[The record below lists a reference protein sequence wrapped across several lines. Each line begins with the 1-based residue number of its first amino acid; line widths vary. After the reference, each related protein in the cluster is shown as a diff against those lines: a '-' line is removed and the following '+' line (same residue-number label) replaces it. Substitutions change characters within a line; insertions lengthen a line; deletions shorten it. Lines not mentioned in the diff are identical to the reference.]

1 MKALNDYPWQVLI
14 VDDEQRDWVVP
25 MQELLEYAAKNAK
38 LSGLK
43 ITSAF
48 DQQTAERLLACRYFH
63 LISLDMRLP
72 ERHGEAISVDTGEK
86 LARQF
91 PYAGFPKYLIYS
103 QTLRDDGIKQKPA
116 EAVRVRRIPT
126 DQYAKPTGGE
136 RVRENAPVEVL
147 TVKEWARR
155 VVDSFSQDQPELIL
169 DPAPLRGTKTPLT
182 VIGAYLEYGPRSLPP
197 LLARPLQDLAQNWET
212 EDATRR
218 VDTADRFIEETT
230 RLALAQ
236 TAVLMKHGGKQ
247 PKLPGDATRVTCI
260 ARLKDWRSEI
270 TNWNFSNYLTDGAIE
285 ALDEARKVLNEE
297 KHDSGA
303 ADPKRAWIALRVPL
317 QYALDIATYWVR
329 HPLCI
334 DLRYSRDG
342 WNAECLA
349 GVAYPRPRQP
359 LPANV
364 DFPTEVLQGRVWQ
377 SVWTNAEQPQQKAVC
392 WKDWLV
398 EERTSERPWWLAIA
412 RDQRGRQVQMDL
424 DSGNKRTV

>member
-1 MKALNDYPWQVLI
+1 MTILNDYPWQVLI
-14 VDDEQRDWVVP
+14 IDDEQRDWVVP
-25 MQELLEYAAKNAK
+25 MTELLQDAAENAK

-43 ITSAF
+43 ITSAI
-48 DQQTAERLLACRYFH
+48 DQQTAERLLARRYFH

-72 ERHGEAISVDTGEK
+72 ERFGEAISVDTGEK

-91 PYAGFPKYLIYS
+91 PYVGFPKYLIYS
-103 QTLRDDGIKQKPA
+103 QTLRDFDIKQRPA
-116 EAVRVRRIPT
+116 DAVRVLRIPT

-155 VVDSFSQDQPELIL
+155 VVDSFSRDQPELIL
-169 DPAPLRGTKTPLT
+169 NPAPPRGTKTPLT
-182 VIGAYLEYGPRSLPP
+182 VIGAYLEFGPRLLPP
-197 LLARPLQDLAQNWET
+197 VLARHLQGLASYWET
-212 EDATRR
+212 RDATRR
-218 VDTADRFIEETT
+218 VDTADRFIEVTT

-236 TAVLMKHGGKQ
+236 TAVLMERDSKQ
-247 PKLPGDATRVTCI
+247 PKPPGDEKRVTCV

-270 TNWNFSNYLTDGAIE
+270 TGWNFSNYLTEDAIE
-285 ALDEARKVLNEE
+285 ALDEARKVRNEE
-297 KHDSGA
+297 DHTHTIT
-303 ADPKRAWIALRVPL
+303 DPKRAWTALRVPL
-317 QYALDIATYWVR
+317 QYALDIAAYWVR

-364 DFPTEVLQGRVWQ
+364 DFPTEALQGSVWQ
-377 SVWTNAEQPQQKAVC
+377 SVWTNDERPQQKAVC
-392 WKDWLV
+392 WKDSLV
-398 EERTSERPWWLAIA
+398 DDGDSERPWWLAVA
-412 RDQRGRQVQMDL
+412 RDQRGRQVWLDL
-424 DSGNKRTV
+424 DSGKKRTT